1 MSKKK
6 YPVKIKM
13 KENEKPLSESDS
25 GTMLVLENLTK
36 NFGNFKA
43 VDDVSLTVNK
53 GEIFGFLGPNGA
65 GKTTTIKMIAGLL
78 KPDNGRID
86 INGYDLVKYPRNCKQ
101 ETGYIPDR
109 PYLFEKLTGFEFLQF
124 IASLYNLAPE
134 TFNKNTA
141 HYLNL
146 FDLEDWRH
154 HLIESY
160 SHGMR
165 QKLIISSVFMLEL
178 PFIVVD
184 EPMVGLDPKSARIV
198 KELFK
203 SHAAKGTA
211 VFMSTHSLEIAEELC
226 DRIGIILNGKL
237 CASGDLAHLQQEAK
251 LEHSD
256 LEEIFL
262 ELTGAYELQ
271 EIIAALRPTK

>member
-1 MSKKK
+1 MGELKHAKGHK
-6 YPVKIKM
+6 LTNQTERNHI
-13 KENEKPLSESDS
+13 
-25 GTMLVLENLTK
+25 LVIDNLTK
-36 NFGNFKA
+36 KFGKFTA
-43 VDDVSLTVNK
+43 VDNISLKVNR

-65 GKTTTIKMIAGLL
+65 GKTTTIKMVAGLL
-78 KPDNGRID
+78 KPDSGQIL
-86 INGYDLVKYPRNCKQ
+86 INRHNLEHEPRKCKQ
-101 ETGYIPDR
+101 DTGYIPDR

-134 TFNKNTA
+134 SFSKNTA
-141 HYLNL
+141 HYLKL
-146 FDLEDWRH
+146 FDLEDWQH

-165 QKLIISSVFMLEL
+165 QKLIISSIFMLEPPL
-178 PFIVVD
+178 IVVD

-203 SHAAKGTA
+203 RHAATGA
-211 VFMSTHSLEIAEELC
+211 SIFLSTHSLEIAEKLC
-226 DRIGIILNGKL
+226 NRIGIILNGSL
-237 CASGDLAHLQQEAK
+237 RALGSLEDLQLEAR

-271 EIIAALRPTK
+271 DIIAALRS